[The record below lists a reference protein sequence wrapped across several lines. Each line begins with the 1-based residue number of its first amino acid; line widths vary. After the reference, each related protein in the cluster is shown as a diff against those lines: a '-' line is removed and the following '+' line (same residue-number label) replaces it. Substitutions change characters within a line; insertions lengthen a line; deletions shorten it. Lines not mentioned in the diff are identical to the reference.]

1 MQNQVIEILQYRLK
15 PQSGQ
20 TFHQIMREIS
30 VPLHKQHGIDVI
42 AYGNSLH
49 DIDSYY
55 LIRAFETETKLQ
67 QQLDAFYASDDWRD
81 GPRESIIR
89 LIESSLKSV
98 IMLRHRQ
105 SMHYATIILNKI
117 NNRTQSVRSF
127 FLTFSVLREKQR

>member
-20 TFHQIMREIS
+20 TFHQIMCEIS

-98 IMLRHRQ
+98 IMLPTQAIHALHN
-105 SMHYATIILNKI
+105 HYP
-117 NNRTQSVRSF
+117 Q
-127 FLTFSVLREKQR
+127 